1 MKRLIDYLLLP
12 LWIANFPV
20 TALLLLSAYSP
31 YIDPTAHPVASCA
44 GLTFPIFAVANFCFV
59 LLWVVLLRFRY
70 ALLPAAGLLLCLG
83 VLRTYCPLNPRTGL
97 VPNDCIK
104 LLSYNVMGLR
114 DADSPIVGYLQE
126 SDADILCLQEYA
138 PPQGRPQARMEEALK
153 AYPYRC
159 VTSIGDEQGHGNRL
173 ACFSKFPILS
183 ARKLDYRSGYNGSV
197 AYELKIGEDTVTL
210 INNHLESNK
219 LTKEDKVVY
228 ESMLK
233 SPETE
238 KVKSGTRLLL
248 GKLAEASALRAPQA
262 DTIARALEQT
272 RHPYAIVCG
281 DFNDTP
287 VSYAHRVIGTR
298 MDDAFSSSGKGL
310 GISYNQNRFFFRID
324 HIFVSKNL
332 KTYNC
337 TVDRSIKESDHYPI
351 WCYIGK

>member
-1 MKRLIDYLLLP
+1 MKRLVYYLTLP
-12 LWIANFPV
+12 LWIANFPA

-31 YIDPTAHPVASCA
+31 YVDPTAHPVASCA
-44 GLTFPIFAVANFCFV
+44 GLAFPVFAVANLCFA
-59 LLWVVLLRFRY
+59 LLWVVLRRFRH

-83 VLRTYCPLNPRTGL
+83 AFRTYCPLNPRTGL
-97 VPNDCIK
+97 LPPGCIK
-104 LLSYNVMGLR
+104 LLSYNVMGMR
-114 DADSPIVGYLQE
+114 DAGSPIVDYLLE
-126 SDADILCLQEYA
+126 SNADILCLQEYA
-138 PPQGRPQARMEEALK
+138 PPRGLPQAKVEKALK

-159 VTSIGDEQGHGNRL
+159 VTPVGDERGHGNRL

-183 ARKLDYRSGYNGSV
+183 ARKIDYRSSYNGSV
-197 AYELKIGEDTVTL
+197 EYELKIGEDTVTL

-228 ESMLK
+228 ESMLT

-262 DTIARALEQT
+262 DTIARVLKQA

-287 VSYAHRVIGTR
+287 VSYAHRVIGSR
-298 MDDAFSSSGKGL
+298 LDDAFSSSGRGL
-310 GISYNQNRFFFRID
+310 GISYNQNKFFFRID
-324 HIFVSKNL
+324 HILISKNL

-351 WCYIGK
+351 WCFIGK